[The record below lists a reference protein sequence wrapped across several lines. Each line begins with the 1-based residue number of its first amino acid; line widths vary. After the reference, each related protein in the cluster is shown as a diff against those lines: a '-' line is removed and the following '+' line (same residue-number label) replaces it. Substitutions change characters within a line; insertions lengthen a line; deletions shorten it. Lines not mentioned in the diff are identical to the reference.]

1 MKKIIIL
8 GLVLLM
14 VVVFA
19 TSIFGKAEK
28 SDLID
33 NDGTKTTDP
42 IGDVVGF
49 VILNNPNPDEE
60 DDGCNLV
67 VVVSLKNGEPNTSYN
82 VFLEEW
88 NGSPKWSIIGGGF
101 GTYDSGNPTLDTN
114 EVGHGNI
121 ELRLDT
127 EYLVGNTLLFGVHTL
142 SIVLTKSTTWT
153 DFVSTAVEIT
163 LK

>member
-1 MKKIIIL
+1 MKKLFIL
-8 GLVLLM
+8 GLVLLI
-14 VVVFA
+14 VIVFA
-19 TSIFGKAEK
+19 TTVFGKAEK

-33 NDGTKTTDP
+33 NTIGKTP
-42 IGDVVGF
+42 SPVGDVVGF
-49 VILNNPNPDEE
+49 VIFNNPDPDEE
-60 DDGCNLV
+60 YDGCNLV

-88 NGSPKWSIIGGGF
+88 NGSPKWRIIGGGF
-101 GTYDSGNPTLDTN
+101 SSYDSGNPTLDTN

-127 EYLVGNTLLFGVHTL
+127 EYLVPNELPPGDYTL
-142 SIVLTKSTTWT
+142 SIVLTKTTTWT
-153 DFVSTAVEIT
+153 EFVSTAVEIT